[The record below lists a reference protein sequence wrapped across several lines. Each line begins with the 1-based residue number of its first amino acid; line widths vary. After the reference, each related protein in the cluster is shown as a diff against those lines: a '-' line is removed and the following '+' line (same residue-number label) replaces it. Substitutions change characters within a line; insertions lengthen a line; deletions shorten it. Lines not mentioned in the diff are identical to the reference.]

1 MTEADTSKRRT
12 VLAPVLPV
20 DALPPSGWLTA
31 LVDSSADAIISKNLS
46 GTIMSWNKGAEQLFR
61 YTAEEAIGRHISL
74 IIPDDRM
81 QEEEMILRRIRA
93 GMRVEQF
100 ETVRARKDGTLVDV
114 SLTISP
120 VKDVSGRVVG
130 ASKIARDISDRK
142 QYEEQLRAL
151 AEELESKVQSRTLQ
165 LRELSAR
172 LLEAQDEERRRIARD
187 LHDSVG
193 QVVAAL
199 SLSLAVITQHSN
211 DGIDLAPA
219 VKQCEELVRE
229 LSKEIRTVSYLLHPP
244 LLDEVGL
251 SGAIAF
257 YVQGLAERSGLKI
270 ELNIRED
277 FGRLPKDLETA
288 IFRIMQEALTNIYR
302 HSGSKTAEIQL
313 ERQGE
318 RVALTIEDQG
328 VGMPAEKL
336 AEIQAQGS
344 GVGIAGMRE
353 RVHHLNGVMTIQSD
367 QKGTKVSV
375 SLPIATIK

>member
-1 MTEADTSKRRT
+1 
-12 VLAPVLPV
+12 
-20 DALPPSGWLTA
+20 
-31 LVDSSADAIISKNLS
+31 
-46 GTIMSWNKGAEQLFR
+46 
-61 YTAEEAIGRHISL
+61 
-74 IIPDDRM
+74 
-81 QEEEMILRRIRA
+81 MILRRIRA

-193 QVVAAL
+193 QVVTAL

-219 VKQCEELVRE
+219 
-229 LSKEIRTVSYLLHPP
+229 
-244 LLDEVGL
+244 
-251 SGAIAF
+251 
-257 YVQGLAERSGLKI
+257 
-270 ELNIRED
+270 
-277 FGRLPKDLETA
+277 
-288 IFRIMQEALTNIYR
+288 
-302 HSGSKTAEIQL
+302 
-313 ERQGE
+313 
-318 RVALTIEDQG
+318 
-328 VGMPAEKL
+328 
-336 AEIQAQGS
+336 
-344 GVGIAGMRE
+344 
-353 RVHHLNGVMTIQSD
+353 
-367 QKGTKVSV
+367 
-375 SLPIATIK
+375 